1 MIAQSHVYRDVRIRE
16 LLETLHALNQNSTI
30 AIVMQVSF
38 KFIHIVHYTTH
49 WNSMEIY
56 DHLTPLSHGMST
68 ASPLKGSC
76 TFKILRYY
84 GGK

>member
-30 AIVMQVSF
+30 AIVMQVTI
-38 KFIHIVHYTTH
+38 KFIHIVHYTIATH
-49 WNSMEIY
+49 WKSMEIY

-76 TFKILRYY
+76 TLKLLR
-84 GGK
+84 